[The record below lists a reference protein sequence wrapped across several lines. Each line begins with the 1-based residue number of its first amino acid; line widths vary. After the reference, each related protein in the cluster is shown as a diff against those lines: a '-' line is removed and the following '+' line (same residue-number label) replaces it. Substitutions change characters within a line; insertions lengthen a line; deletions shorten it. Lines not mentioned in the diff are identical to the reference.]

1 MDLKD
6 EIKNRLDIINII
18 GRYVDLKKS
27 GSNYKA
33 NCPFHSENTPSFM
46 VSQELQIFKCFG
58 CGRSGDIFTFLME
71 MEGIEFKDALIQLAQ
86 ETDID
91 ISKYSFKNNQSTHS
105 IYYEINE
112 TAQKFF
118 SYTLLQLKV
127 GKKALDYLKE
137 RGLSVD
143 QINEFGIGYA
153 PNSWNSLHQYLTK
166 KGYKENL
173 IHISG
178 LIKKSPQGKY
188 YDVYRGRIIF
198 PLINQG
204 GKIVGFSGRTIIGE
218 EPKYINTKDTPVFK
232 KSNFVFNLDKAK
244 TEIRR
249 KKEVIVVEGEFDT
262 ITPYIKG
269 VKNVVAL
276 KGTSFTA
283 GQAKLLKRYADIA
296 YIFFDGDSAGNEA
309 ALRGI
314 EVAQNL
320 NLDVK
325 ISTLPRSFKDPD
337 EAARESIDIIY
348 KSIDEAIPAYDF
360 YFEYILKKYD
370 RTDAIGKKK
379 ITEFLAPRIKRIE
392 NDIFKAHYTKKLAE
406 LINLS
411 EELVMKA
418 EYTAQN
424 KHQSDKTNYRNS
436 SENGEKSPNDRPLDR
451 KLENV
456 HKIKEDKEELFI
468 YLIKADKNLFKKFFG
483 KINKGKLLKKEDLEI
498 LEKYNSKVVKG
509 TTTLESFVNKNTL
522 QDVFLTNLGSF
533 EESTETQILT
543 LQKLYNRYKRNRIKE
558 KIEELTHQIKQ
569 AEIQD
574 NSQILDKMQKKFTI
588 LARQLSRL

>member
-1 MDLKD
+1 
-6 EIKNRLDIINII
+6 
-18 GRYVDLKKS
+18 
-27 GSNYKA
+27 
-33 NCPFHSENTPSFM
+33 
-46 VSQELQIFKCFG
+46 
-58 CGRSGDIFTFLME
+58 
-71 MEGIEFKDALIQLAQ
+71 
-86 ETDID
+86 
-91 ISKYSFKNNQSTHS
+91 
-105 IYYEINE
+105 
-112 TAQKFF
+112 
-118 SYTLLQLKV
+118 
-127 GKKALDYLKE
+127 
-137 RGLSVD
+137 
-143 QINEFGIGYA
+143 
-153 PNSWNSLHQYLTK
+153 
-166 KGYKENL
+166 
-173 IHISG
+173 
-178 LIKKSPQGKY
+178 
-188 YDVYRGRIIF
+188 
-198 PLINQG
+198 
-204 GKIVGFSGRTIIGE
+204 
-218 EPKYINTKDTPVFK
+218 
-232 KSNFVFNLDKAK
+232 
-244 TEIRR
+244 
-249 KKEVIVVEGEFDT
+249 
-262 ITPYIKG
+262 
-269 VKNVVAL
+269 
-276 KGTSFTA
+276 
-283 GQAKLLKRYADIA
+283 
-296 YIFFDGDSAGNEA
+296 
-309 ALRGI
+309 
-314 EVAQNL
+314 
-320 NLDVK
+320 LDVK

-411 EELVMKA
+411 EELVMKV
-418 EYTAQN
+418 EDMVQN
-424 KHQSDKTNYRNS
+424 KYQSDKTNYRNS

-468 YLIKADKNLFKKFFG
+468 YLIRADKNLFKKFFG

>member
-91 ISKYSFKNNQSTHS
+91 TSKYSFKNTQSTHS

-232 KSNFVFNLDKAK
+232 KSNFVFNLDKSK

-249 KKEVIVVEGEFDT
+249 KKEVIVVEGEFDA

-276 KGTSFTA
+276 KGTSFTP

-325 ISTLPRSFKDPD
+325 ISILPRSFKDPD

-411 EELVMKA
+411 EELVMKV
-418 EYTAQN
+418 EDMVQN
-424 KHQSDKTNYRNS
+424 KYQSDKTNSRNFS
-436 SENGEKSPNDRPLDR
+436 GNGEKNLNESPLDK

-456 HKIKEDKEELFI
+456 HKIKEDKVELFI
-468 YLIKADKNLFKKFFG
+468 YLIRADKNLFKKFFG
-483 KINKGKLLKKEDLEI
+483 KISKGKLLKKEDLET

-509 TTTLESFVNKNTL
+509 NTTLESFVNKNNL